1 MKVAFRVDAS
11 VLIGSGHVMRCL
23 TLANAIAAHGAKCHF
38 ICREL
43 VGNLLEIIRQR
54 NYAVYVL
61 PAPTDQTNLVA
72 FKSNIEDSASRNF
85 YESWLGVSW
94 QEDSLQ
100 TRSILQ
106 MLQPDLLVVD
116 HYALDHRWEVE
127 MRPYSKKLMA
137 IDDLADRAHKCDLLL
152 DQNLGRSPKDY
163 ENLVPKSCKAFTGPK
178 YSLLRP
184 EFAAL
189 RPYSLLR
196 RQRPVIKR
204 LLVTMGG
211 MDQTNATWQVLE
223 ALQDC
228 PLPPDCL
235 ITVVMGSQ
243 ALWLDQVQAKAL
255 NMTWPTKVLTNINDM
270 AQHMADSDL
279 AIAAAGS
286 TAWECCCM
294 GLPTLLMVLAAN
306 QRPIAEALQGVGAA
320 KILDAVHPLPEFSE
334 VVSSLVG
341 NPHALYDMST
351 RAAHIVDGLGTNILV
366 SHFSMLEKK

>member
-11 VLIGSGHVMRCL
+11 SLIGSGHVMRCL
-23 TLANAIAAHGAKCHF
+23 TLANALATHGAECHF
-38 ICREL
+38 ICRKL
-43 VGNLLEIIRQR
+43 VGNMLEIIRQR

-61 PAPTDQTNLVA
+61 PAPTDPTHLVA
-72 FKSNIEDSASRNF
+72 FKSNIKDSASRKF

-94 QEDSLQ
+94 QDDSLQ
-100 TRSILQ
+100 TRAILQ
-106 MLQPDLLVVD
+106 KLQPDLLVVD

-127 MRPYSKKLMA
+127 MRPYFKKLVA
-137 IDDLADRAHKCDLLL
+137 IDDLADRAHQCDLLL

-163 ENLVPKSCKAFTGPK
+163 ENLVPKRCKALTGPK

-184 EFAAL
+184 EFASL
-189 RPYSLLR
+189 RPYSLQR
-196 RQRPVIKR
+196 RQQPVIKR
-204 LLVTMGG
+204 LLITMGG
-211 MDQTNATWQVLE
+211 MDQTNATGQVLE
-223 ALQDC
+223 SLQDC

-255 NMTWPTKVLTNINDM
+255 NMAWPTKVLTNINDM

-286 TAWECCCM
+286 TAWECCCL
-294 GLPTLLMVLAAN
+294 GLPTLLMVLADN

-320 KILDAVHPLPEFSE
+320 KVYDKVHPLPVLSE
-334 VVSSLVG
+334 VVSYLVG
-341 NPHALYDMST
+341 NSRILYDMST
-351 RAAHIVDGLGTNILV
+351 RAAHIVDGLGTNTLV
-366 SHFSMLEKK
+366 SHLSMLENK